1 MKAKAADFL
10 VYDEVN
16 QIYRENPEQAVRD
29 DVEKHY
35 WLHVCRTVAKDWRL
49 YLMLIPMLL
58 VFLFWRYFPM
68 YELLGCF
75 KVSDEVKP
83 VAEQL
88 FAGFSNFKVLLVGD
102 GSKTT
107 EFWRAM
113 RNTFLLS
120 FYGLCFGFPMPI
132 ILALFFNE
140 IKSNI
145 ARSVYQ
151 VMTYL
156 PKFMSTVVMTSLVTM
171 LVKQGSLTS
180 NMGIVSQLLCNLGL
194 ISQEVAQGGLLNQ
207 PGFFRAIYQ
216 ISGIWKSAG
225 YDSIVF
231 FAAIIAISPTSYE
244 AAQIDGAGKMAQM
257 KYVVLPSILSTIVIM
272 LITRI
277 GSLLN
282 IGYEKVLL
290 LYNTNTYVTA
300 DVVSTFAQRY
310 GMAGAAKGIASAAE
324 MMNNVVGMLL
334 VIGANT
340 IARKA
345 SDVSLYSSWA
355 VDETR
360 ISSFWSNYGK
370 KQKNTPLRS
379 PEQLREISD
388 YYKLNT
394 KAVDDL
400 VTANAENAPEVSKE
414 ELEKYRSKSGL
425 HLPRW
430 LKVVLLKAWFA
441 GAACFFIFWGLGIYL
456 PNLLDMMLVFGISLG
471 LVTDLLV
478 NNVLRFLSTVPGEN
492 DEWMM
497 FPKKGMIA
505 FFLNILYAFVLLFC
519 VYAFYQVINTVI
531 VSVTGRTDT
540 VPLGVEPVLFG
551 LFYMGFDLLF
561 VGMKHLGRRILAD
574 AMASAK
580 GKEG

>member
-10 VYDEVN
+10 IYDEASGS
-16 QIYRENPEQAVRD
+16 YRENPEQAVRD

-35 WLHVCRTVAKDWRL
+35 WLHVVRSILKDWRL

-68 YELLGCF
+68 YELLGSF
-75 KVSDEVKP
+75 KVSDEVLP
-83 VAEQL
+83 VSDQL
-88 FAGFSNFKVLLVGD
+88 FSGFSYFKRLLVGGD
-102 GSKTT
+102 DLSA

-113 RNTFLLS
+113 RNTFTLS

-151 VMTYL
+151 VLTYL
-156 PKFMSTVVMTSLVTM
+156 PKFMSTVVMTSLVVM

-180 NMGIVSQLLCNLGL
+180 GAGIVAQALSSLGL
-194 ISQEVAQGGLLNQ
+194 ITEDVAKSGMLNN
-207 PGFFRAIYQ
+207 PAFFRPIYI
-216 ISGIWKSAG
+216 ISGIWEGAG

-244 AAQIDGAGKMAQM
+244 AAQIDGANKWAQM
-257 KYVVLPSILSTIVIM
+257 RYVVLPSILSTIVIM

-310 GMAGAAKGIASAAE
+310 GLQGAAKGIASAAE

-345 SDVSLYSSWA
+345 SNTSLY
-355 VDETR
+355 
-360 ISSFWSNYGK
+360 
-370 KQKNTPLRS
+370 
-379 PEQLREISD
+379 
-388 YYKLNT
+388 
-394 KAVDDL
+394 
-400 VTANAENAPEVSKE
+400 
-414 ELEKYRSKSGL
+414 
-425 HLPRW
+425 
-430 LKVVLLKAWFA
+430 
-441 GAACFFIFWGLGIYL
+441 
-456 PNLLDMMLVFGISLG
+456 
-471 LVTDLLV
+471 
-478 NNVLRFLSTVPGEN
+478 
-492 DEWMM
+492 
-497 FPKKGMIA
+497 
-505 FFLNILYAFVLLFC
+505 
-519 VYAFYQVINTVI
+519 
-531 VSVTGRTDT
+531 
-540 VPLGVEPVLFG
+540 
-551 LFYMGFDLLF
+551 
-561 VGMKHLGRRILAD
+561 
-574 AMASAK
+574 
-580 GKEG
+580 

>member
-16 QIYRENPEQAVRD
+16 QVYRENPEQAVRD

-35 WLHVCRTVAKDWRL
+35 WLHVARTVAKDWRL
-49 YLMLIPMLL
+49 YVMLIPMLL

-68 YELLGCF
+68 YELLG
-75 KVSDEVKP
+75 S
-83 VAEQL
+83 
-88 FAGFSNFKVLLVGD
+88 FKVLLVGD
-102 GSKTT
+102 ATNAAKSS

-113 RNTFLLS
+113 RKTFLLS

-140 IKSNI
+140 IKSDI

-151 VMTYL
+151 VLTYL

-194 ISQEVAQGGLLNQ
+194 ISKEVAQGGLLNQ

-216 ISGIWKSAG
+216 ISGIWESAG

-257 KYVVLPSILSTIVIM
+257 RYVVIPSILSTIVIM

-324 MMNNVVGMLL
+324 MMNNVIGMLL

-345 SDVSLYSSWA
+345 SDVSLY
-355 VDETR
+355 
-360 ISSFWSNYGK
+360 
-370 KQKNTPLRS
+370 
-379 PEQLREISD
+379 
-388 YYKLNT
+388 
-394 KAVDDL
+394 
-400 VTANAENAPEVSKE
+400 
-414 ELEKYRSKSGL
+414 
-425 HLPRW
+425 
-430 LKVVLLKAWFA
+430 
-441 GAACFFIFWGLGIYL
+441 
-456 PNLLDMMLVFGISLG
+456 
-471 LVTDLLV
+471 
-478 NNVLRFLSTVPGEN
+478 
-492 DEWMM
+492 
-497 FPKKGMIA
+497 
-505 FFLNILYAFVLLFC
+505 
-519 VYAFYQVINTVI
+519 
-531 VSVTGRTDT
+531 
-540 VPLGVEPVLFG
+540 
-551 LFYMGFDLLF
+551 
-561 VGMKHLGRRILAD
+561 
-574 AMASAK
+574 
-580 GKEG
+580 